1 MNRSRTRFFSMLGL
15 SALAGA
21 VLTLLPVSPA
31 CAQTAKSAPAA
42 APAGTVLLAIGEVRA
57 IRNGVAVV
65 LIKGS
70 PVQAGDAV
78 TTGNASNAQLRM
90 SDGAIIALRAQ
101 TEFKIDE
108 YQFNGKA
115 DGSEKAVLSLVKGG
129 VRAVTGAI
137 GKQNS
142 DNLKINAVV
151 ATVGIRGTG
160 FNLNYCQGNCVN
172 PDKTVAK
179 DGLYAGVFE
188 GQITVKNEVAQDVLR
203 VNEYLYVGGK
213 TEMPKSLIDPP
224 NFLPDPLAGQKVAK
238 SKGRSSSGD
247 IPSLAVGVSPP
258 VKPADSQV
266 GPPASPIPV
275 EMGVVVNYPPN
286 LATALVPTSWFNNPN
301 QGDGSLPATSTAS
314 FVQTALVGPQSSIG
328 SDGLPLHS
336 IYLVPPNT
344 ASSLTTSPYGASTLT
359 PSSSG
364 SYTYVSTI
372 ATPSNGFS
380 MQRLTAQQMEGGN
393 YGGVVTWGR
402 WANGTV
408 SVSGYGAGYEMDAN
422 NGLHYVAGTRVNP
435 GVNAG
440 SYTFNLVGA
449 TTPTAVAN
457 MQGGWLVTGGSMNV
471 NFANTGN
478 NAINGNVG
486 LYANQAGG
494 TGYFNMSFNGPVAP
508 VAAGNSVNVSVAR
521 SSGNLNVCTTSCAG
535 SGNVA
540 FYGTGSTPQ
549 AAGLVYKFDT
559 GNNLV
564 QGAAVFK

>member
-1 MNRSRTRFFSMLGL
+1 M
-15 SALAGA
+15 
-21 VLTLLPVSPA
+21 
-31 CAQTAKSAPAA
+31 
-42 APAGTVLLAIGEVRA
+42 LLAIGEVRA

-65 LIKGS
+65 LMKGS
-70 PVQAGDAV
+70 SIQTGDLV
-78 TTGNASNAQLRM
+78 TTGNASNAQVRM

-137 GKQNS
+137 GKQNA
-142 DNLKINAVV
+142 DNLKVNAVV

-172 PDKTVAK
+172 PDKTLAK

-213 TEMPKSLIDPP
+213 SEMPKSLMDPP
-224 NFLPDPLAGQKVAK
+224 NFLPDPLAGQKAAK
-238 SKGRSSSGD
+238 TKGRSSGGE
-247 IPSLAVGVSPP
+247 IPSLAVGVAAPM
-258 VKPADSQV
+258 KPADQQV
-266 GPPASPIPV
+266 APPSSPLPV
-275 EMGVVVNYPPN
+275 EMGVVVSYPPAIAN
-286 LATALVPTSWFNNPN
+286 GSALVPTTWYNNPN
-301 QGDGSLPATSTAS
+301 QGDGSLPTTSTSS

-344 ASSLTTSPYGASTLT
+344 AASLTTSPYGASTLT
-359 PSSSG
+359 PSGSG
-364 SYTYVSTI
+364 TTTYVSTI
-372 ATPSNGFS
+372 ATPSNGFT
-380 MQRLTAQQMEGGN
+380 MQRLTAQQAEGGN
-393 YGGVVTWGR
+393 YGGVVSWGR

-408 SVSGYGAGYEMDAN
+408 TVSGYGTAYTIDAN

-457 MQGGWLVTGGSMNV
+457 MQGGWLVTGGTMNV
-471 NFANTGN
+471 NFANSGS
-478 NAINGNVG
+478 NAINGNLG

-494 TGYFNMSFNGPVAP
+494 TGFFNMAFNGPVAP

-521 SSGNLNVCTTSCAG
+521 SSGNLNVCAPSCAG

-540 FYGTGSTPQ
+540 FYGANGTPQ

>member
-1 MNRSRTRFFSMLGL
+1 MNDRKISACLGSGL
-15 SALAGA
+15 CPIVCL
-21 VLTLLPVSPA
+21 VLLVLLTPPA
-31 CAQTAKSAPAA
+31 WAQATKNKAEL
-42 APAGTVLLAIGEVRA
+42 AGTVLLAIGEVRA
-57 IRNGVAVV
+57 LRNGVAVV

-70 PVQAGDAV
+70 SIQSGDMV
-78 TTGNASNAQLRM
+78 TTGNSSNAQLRM

-137 GKQNS
+137 GKQNA

-188 GQITVKNEVAQDVLR
+188 GQITVKNEVAQDVLG
-203 VNEYLYVGGK
+203 VNEYLYVGARN
-213 TEMPKSLIDPP
+213 EMPKSLTDPP
-224 NFLPDPLAGQKVAK
+224 NFLPDPLAGQKAAK
-238 SKGRSSSGD
+238 SKGRNSGGE

-258 VKPADSQV
+258 VKPADQQV
-266 GPPASPIPV
+266 GPPSSPLPI
-275 EMGVVVNYPPN
+275 EMGVVVSYPPSIT
-286 LATALVPTSWFNNPN
+286 TALVPTTWYNKPN
-301 QGDGSLPATSTAS
+301 QGDGSFPPAGATN
-314 FVQTALVGPQSSIG
+314 FVQSALVGLQTTIG
-328 SDGLPLHS
+328 ADGLPVHS

-344 ASSLTTSPYGASTLT
+344 AASLTTSPYGASTLT

-364 SYTYVSTI
+364 GYTYVSSIT
-372 ATPSNGFS
+372 TTGNGFS

-393 YGGVVTWGR
+393 YGGIVSWGR

-408 SVSGYGAGYEMDAN
+408 SVSGYGTGYTVDAN
-422 NGLHYVAGTRVNP
+422 NGLHYIAGTRVNP

-440 SYTFNLVGA
+440 NYTFNLVGA
-449 TTPTAVAN
+449 TTPTAIAN

-471 NFANTGN
+471 NFANTGS
-478 NAINGNVG
+478 NAITGNLG

-494 TGYFNMSFNGPVAP
+494 SGFFNMNFNGPVAP
-508 VAAGNSVNVSVAR
+508 IASGNSVAVSVAKT
-521 SSGNLNVCTTSCAG
+521 SGNLNICAPSCAG

-540 FYGTGSTPQ
+540 FYGAGTTPQ

-559 GNNLV
+559 GGNAV